1 MLHSR
6 SAASPQL
13 DLELDVDVPRESGQ
27 RWDTRSAITASRP
40 VPGVGKS
47 LSFISGVLLIAF
59 CRLITLG
66 STLHRS
72 ESHSGSFLK

>member
-40 VPGVGKS
+40 VPGRPWGGRYGTN
-47 LSFISGVLLIAF
+47 L
-59 CRLITLG
+59 
-66 STLHRS
+66 
-72 ESHSGSFLK
+72 